1 MKEVPDTTAAQKLAF
16 IEGELAHLDVDAA
29 MAPIKDYINK
39 AWIALIAVIF
49 VFVSVSLYYGPLVA
63 AKVLVS
69 LILFGMSITF
79 IVIYLYRKPLLAEL
93 ITLEELGYYLQE
105 EIVLNANQARTG
117 LYAIRQKLE
126 SRAHAVPVE
135 LMPQLLKYIG
145 PVATMLMKK
154 ETGTLKWVMLGL
166 KIGKNAFDVM
176 RKKKEG

>member
-1 MKEVPDTTAAQKLAF
+1 MKETPDTTTAQKLAF
-16 IEGELAHLDVDAA
+16 IEGELANLDVDAA

-39 AWIALIAVIF
+39 AWIGLVAVILIF
-49 VFVSVSLYYGPLVA
+49 AAVSLYYGPLVA

-79 IVIYLYRKPLLAEL
+79 IVIYVNRKPLLAEL
-93 ITLEELGYYLQE
+93 ITLEEFGYYLQE
-105 EIVLNANQARTG
+105 EIVLNANEARAG

-126 SRAHAVPVE
+126 GRANAVPAA
-135 LMPQLLKYIG
+135 LMPQLLKYVG

-176 RKKKEG
+176 KKKKEG